1 MHRMQWQLRLLIC
14 TGFVYN
20 LGMIASLSGTVKNI
34 FGDQIILEVS
44 GVGYLVNIGN
54 KLISKLVIKQKLELY
69 TYQAVSEND
78 ISLFGFESFE
88 EVKLFKMLI
97 SVSGV
102 GPKTGAQI
110 LSKTE
115 SDLVIKAISKADVK
129 FFEGIKGIGKKT
141 AQRIIIDLKSK
152 VGGINELDLGEE
164 EINKED
170 DLYLSLKQLG
180 FDKKEI
186 EKVMKKLPKEILLIE
201 EKIQWSLR
209 NL

>member
-1 MHRMQWQLRLLIC
+1 
-14 TGFVYN
+14 
-20 LGMIASLSGTVKNI
+20 MIASLSGTIKNVL
-34 FGDQIILEVS
+34 GNQIILEVN
-44 GVGYLVNIGN
+44 GVGYLVGVGD
-54 KLISKLVIKQKLELY
+54 KLISKLVNEQEIKLY

-78 ISLFGFESFE
+78 ISLFGFDNFE

-115 SDLVIKAISKADVK
+115 SNLVIKAIANADLK

-152 VGGINELDLGEE
+152 VGGIKELDLGEE
-164 EINKED
+164 EINRED

-180 FDKKEI
+180 FDKREI
-186 EKVMKKLPKEILLIE
+186 EKVMKKLPKELLSIE